1 MFLLQWQG
9 YFRNI
14 WHLDKFRLVLNRFLG
29 LRENLGNVFS
39 YWLMNKS
46 NCSSLGSG
54 NLYESRQVHKST
66 RFASIV
72 RKIGNQFPWFLFMY
86 RGRVA
91 TAIRILKNNNPFPIC
106 QSFLRSVR
114 EISLAWFVPVSML
127 KERFGH
133 VSLIKWKSQ
142 YIEQAVHTDFAD
154 SMQ

>member
-1 MFLLQWQG
+1 
-9 YFRNI
+9 
-14 WHLDKFRLVLNRFLG
+14 
-29 LRENLGNVFS
+29 
-39 YWLMNKS
+39 
-46 NCSSLGSG
+46 
-54 NLYESRQVHKST
+54 
-66 RFASIV
+66 
-72 RKIGNQFPWFLFMY
+72 MY